1 MSWLLFTARQ
11 PARPRIGWRRS
22 SSAGFSELSNNF
34 RKSGGSVYHLLGRE
48 SRNNGSRQRT
58 FLMASDQ
65 PPRSVQKR
73 ILIVED
79 NELNM
84 KLLNDVLEAYGYDII
99 KTASGA
105 AVLEL
110 ARQHGPDLI
119 LIDIQL
125 PDISGLE
132 AVRQLKGDAQTKAIP
147 VIAVT
152 AFAMAGD
159 ERRALASGCDGYI
172 AKPIM
177 LREFL
182 VTVENFIGRGPAKD

>member
-1 MSWLLFTARQ
+1 MSSKEPQ
-11 PARPRIGWRRS
+11 RS
-22 SSAGFSELSNNF
+22 A
-34 RKSGGSVYHLLGRE
+34 
-48 SRNNGSRQRT
+48 
-58 FLMASDQ
+58 
-65 PPRSVQKR
+65 PKR

-84 KLLNDVLEAYGYDII
+84 KLLNDVLEAYGYDVI

-152 AFAMAGD
+152 ALRWPATSAA
-159 ERRALASGCDGYI
+159 RSTAVATAISPNRLCCAS
-172 AKPIM
+172 
-177 LREFL
+177 FS
-182 VTVENFIGRGPAKD
+182 

>member
-1 MSWLLFTARQ
+1 MSSNEPQ
-11 PARPRIGWRRS
+11 RS
-22 SSAGFSELSNNF
+22 A
-34 RKSGGSVYHLLGRE
+34 
-48 SRNNGSRQRT
+48 
-58 FLMASDQ
+58 
-65 PPRSVQKR
+65 PKR

-84 KLLNDVLEAYGYDII
+84 KLLNDVLEAYGYDVI

-132 AVRQLKGDAQTKAIP
+132 AVRQLKGHAQTKAIP

-152 AFAMAGD
+152 AFAMALD
-159 ERRALASGCDGYI
+159 ELACVHGHCRRRVRRLYRQTDYAARVSPDRRRLPWPRAGKRLTRAPSRQRRAGADPANRAAGPQSGTAPDS
-172 AKPIM
+172 P
-177 LREFL
+177 EPE
-182 VTVENFIGRGPAKD
+182 TGPRSFRRQVV